1 MQKFPR
7 CWDKISC
14 VNFLQRK
21 IIINSIAYYE
31 LDNPVLSD
39 KQYDELCR
47 QLVSLQKT
55 VDISHTQY
63 GYCFQDFD
71 GSTGFDLYGR
81 LNEYDKTYL
90 KHIAEIGLRSY
101 KSETNPPTKK
111 VKKKKKGGLF

>member
-7 CWDKISC
+7 RWNKLDR

-47 QLVSLQKT
+47 QLVSMQE
-55 VDISHTQY
+55 DIDLNLTQY
-63 GYCFQDFD
+63 GYCMNGFD
-71 GSTGFDLYGR
+71 GSTGFDLYTK
-81 LNEYDKTYL
+81 LNDHDKDYL
-90 KHIAEIGLRSY
+90 MKLAVLGLG
-101 KSETNPPTKK
+101 K
-111 VKKKKKGGLF
+111 VKVKEEKLKKKNRKGGLF